1 MYAALLHGKDAED
14 VLASTDIKEDEKADY
29 KIVLD
34 KFDAYFK
41 IRSNIIFERA
51 KFNRRNQAEGE
62 SAEQYIA
69 CLYNLV
75 EMCEYGALKEEML
88 RDRIMV
94 GIRDKALSDKL
105 QMDESLSL

>member
-1 MYAALLHGKDAED
+1 MLYCMGEDAED

-41 IRSNIIFERA
+41 IRRNIIFERA
-51 KFNRRNQAEGE
+51 KFNRRDQAEGE

-69 CLYNLV
+69 CLYNLQV
-75 EMCEYGALKEEML
+75 VLNFHGVMGKWNA
-88 RDRIMV
+88 
-94 GIRDKALSDKL
+94 
-105 QMDESLSL
+105 